1 MENVYELNNV
11 YKTYKNDGREFTA
24 LKGVSLEV
32 KEGEIFGII
41 GMSGAGKSTLV
52 RTLNRLEEVTSGT
65 VSFYGKDLA
74 SLKPAELR
82 EVRHSISMIF
92 QGFNLLNQRT
102 VIQNVEQSL
111 KIIGVPRVKRRKKAE
126 QMLEIV
132 GLLAK
137 RNEYPARLS
146 GGQKQRVAIARALAA
161 DPKVLLCDEATS
173 ALDPKITGEIL
184 DLLNQRTVIQNVE
197 QSLKIIGTP
206 REQRRKKAEQML
218 EIVGLLEKRNE
229 YPARLS
235 GGQKQRVAIARA
247 LAVDPKVL
255 LCDEATSALDPKI
268 TGEILDLLKKINEER
283 KLTIIIITHEMAVV
297 EKICD
302 RVAII
307 DDGNLAEI
315 GDVKEVFS
323 NPKSKAAK
331 KLVFPSNPFEASH
344 PDGKVIR
351 LVFDGTQSSVP
362 FIANLVEKTG
372 IKVNILSANT
382 KSVGGIGYGQ
392 MIVELPESE
401 KERQT
406 AIDFFKDGGLSVAEV
421 S

>member
-11 YKTYKNDGREFTA
+11 CKTYKNDGREFTA
-24 LKGVSLEV
+24 LKDVSLEV

-111 KIIGVPRVKRRKKAE
+111 R
-126 QMLEIV
+126 
-132 GLLAK
+132 
-137 RNEYPARLS
+137 
-146 GGQKQRVAIARALAA
+146 
-161 DPKVLLCDEATS
+161 
-173 ALDPKITGEIL
+173 
-184 DLLNQRTVIQNVE
+184 
-197 QSLKIIGTP
+197 IIGTP
-206 REQRRKKAEQML
+206 RDQRRKKAEQML
-218 EIVGLLEKRNE
+218 KVVGLLEKKNE

-268 TGEILDLLKKINEER
+268 TGEILDLLKRINEER

-315 GDVKEVFS
+315 GDVKDVFS

-331 KLVFPSNPFEASH
+331 KLVFPSNPFEASE

-362 FIANLVEKTG
+362 FIANLVEETG

>member
-1 MENVYELNNV
+1 MENVYELKNV
-11 YKTYKNDGREFTA
+11 YKVYKNDGKEFTA
-24 LKGVSLEV
+24 LKDVSLTI

-65 VSFYGKDLA
+65 VEFYGKDLA
-74 SLKPAELR
+74 ALKPKALR

-92 QGFNLLNQRT
+92 QGFNLINQRT

-111 KIIGVPRVKRRKKAE
+111 KIIGTPRAERKEKAK

-132 GLLAK
+132 GLLDKA
-137 RNEYPARLS
+137 NQYPARLS

-184 DLLNQRTVIQNVE
+184 DLL
-197 QSLKIIGTP
+197 
-206 REQRRKKAEQML
+206 
-218 EIVGLLEKRNE
+218 
-229 YPARLS
+229 
-235 GGQKQRVAIARA
+235 
-247 LAVDPKVL
+247 
-255 LCDEATSALDPKI
+255 
-268 TGEILDLLKKINEER
+268 KKINEER
-283 KLTIIIITHEMAVV
+283 KLTIVIITHEMSVV

-323 NPKSKAAK
+323 NPQSKAAK
-331 KLVFPSNPFEASH
+331 KLVFPSNPFDPSDEN
-344 PDGKVIR
+344 GKLIR
-351 LVFDGTQSSVP
+351 IVFDGTQSNVP

-372 IKVNILSANT
+372 LKVNILSANT
-382 KSVGGIGYGQ
+382 RSVGGIGYGQ
-392 MIVELPESE
+392 MIIELPANE
-401 KERQT
+401 KDRKT
-406 AIDFFKDGGLSVAEV
+406 VIDFFKEGGLSVSEV
-421 S
+421 KEND

>member
-1 MENVYELNNV
+1 MEQVFELKNV
-11 YKTYKNDGREFTA
+11 YKTYKNDGREFEA
-24 LKGVSLEV
+24 LKDVSLSV
-32 KEGEIFGII
+32 NEGEIFGII

-65 VSFYGKDLA
+65 VSFYGQDLA
-74 SLKPAELR
+74 SLRPRQLR

-102 VIQNVEQSL
+102 VLRNVEQSL
-111 KIIGVPRVKRRKKAE
+111 KIIGMPREQRRQKAE
-126 QMLEIV
+126 QMLEVV
-132 GLLAK
+132 GLLEK
-137 RNEYPARLS
+137 KNEYPARLS

-184 DLLNQRTVIQNVE
+184 DLL
-197 QSLKIIGTP
+197 
-206 REQRRKKAEQML
+206 
-218 EIVGLLEKRNE
+218 
-229 YPARLS
+229 
-235 GGQKQRVAIARA
+235 
-247 LAVDPKVL
+247 
-255 LCDEATSALDPKI
+255 
-268 TGEILDLLKKINEER
+268 KKINEER
-283 KLTIIIITHEMAVV
+283 KLTIVIITHEMAVV

-315 GDVKEVFS
+315 GDVKDVFS
-323 NPKSKAAK
+323 NPQSQAAK
-331 KLVFPSNPFEASH
+331 KLVFPGNPFEVSE

-372 IKVNILSANT
+372 VKVNILSANT

-392 MIVELPESE
+392 MIVELPKDS
-401 KERQT
+401 KDRQT
-406 AIDFFKDGGLSVAEV
+406 AVNFFKDGGLSVSEV
-421 S
+421 N